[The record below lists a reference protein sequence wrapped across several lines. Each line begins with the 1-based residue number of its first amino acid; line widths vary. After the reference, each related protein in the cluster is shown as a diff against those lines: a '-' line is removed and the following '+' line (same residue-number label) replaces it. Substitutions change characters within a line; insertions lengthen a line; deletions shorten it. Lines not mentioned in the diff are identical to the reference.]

1 MGRTGAKLVRPNF
14 FIMAKQLDRE
24 EIALINEDAQKLI
37 EGFRMFDQAE
47 FADAVRSAA
56 MALAGKREIQDE
68 RGQAVMAKLVRYVV
82 TSPTRNGYGVP
93 FPWWWIFFEHEVLK
107 GVDYDPWSEI
117 RWWLFEELR
126 GKGKVLTMWGSQN
139 CLEPSTL
146 VRMWDGSAKR
156 ADEIVI
162 GDRLMGDDSTVRT
175 VTSTCAGHAPMV
187 RVTPKVGKPFVCT
200 ENHLVTVVCKR
211 GIRNHG
217 GRGGWNS
224 TATPGSI
231 YDIEASRLVAMS
243 SNKAQCYGLIS
254 AATEYPEADL
264 PHDPYIYGLWLGDGT
279 KSKAEIT
286 SADREILDAWSNYFT
301 GIGLVVKESV
311 DDRSPGVMR
320 SLAGCPDRSMHRRGN
335 PWMSFVRTSVDGS
348 KFIRRDYLVSSSR
361 QRLELLAGLID
372 TDGHLEGGV
381 YYSLCCSDPKL
392 MDGYEELAN
401 SLGFRT
407 TRKQKA
413 TNYKGSDG
421 EVRMTEI
428 LSICGDIARIPV
440 RLERKKKQRPAAG
453 RGVRKHGV
461 TGFTVEPI
469 GIGSFAG
476 FEVDGNHRFLL
487 ADYTVTHNS
496 GKSAFMG
503 RFAIVQMVAWTGDA
517 VVYATGPKK
526 LHSED
531 KSWTDTVETWAHYL
545 RKHTNLFTASLGI
558 KIHVGK
564 HLVTISDE
572 SGTAT
577 AKFVSAEDSSTIR
590 GKKSHSHDASGL
602 RGITLVLVDEFVE
615 NPHLDLKGIN
625 QNSSS
630 NYNYFQIMGCNPNPE
645 LVQHPNLRDFSF
657 PHLVANLDRTRNFRW
672 ETPYGLCVRFAWQNC
687 PNNVIG
693 RTRWPYLLD
702 TIRVERQRL
711 KGSVAIDAEVDAW
724 GFGSGAR
731 GAPLD
736 EARIKMAGTYEEP
749 MWNGPTTRIA
759 VFDCAFGGQ
768 DPATAFIAECGPS
781 FFKDRN
787 GDRYE
792 RETISAIG
800 QIIIPVQQEFEVTA
814 EWLEEMDDL
823 MRWTGGKWP
832 EAVNRRGVVI
842 GDKLNG
848 NYSMAYGALKVLRE
862 YSVKPEHCT
871 FDSSQRGDCT
881 AIMLDFLGR
890 KNVRWF
896 YEGNRKITDEEQM
909 TAGWPKYPFEYVAD
923 ENERSGKRLVQW
935 SERCSAV
942 ISAIWFQACELI
954 SRGHLSSGGNCKQG
968 LLELCSRPITKR
980 KNTAEGKTDVVSKDE
995 LKKMGM
1001 ASPTYAETLAI
1012 GIMFATRILRLIKV
1026 DEPET
1031 TVFQQAEPPSR
1042 AFIRSNQMRMMRP
1055 RKQS

>member
-1 MGRTGAKLVRPNF
+1 
-14 FIMAKQLDRE
+14 MAKQLDKT
-24 EIALINEDAQKLI
+24 EIELLNEDAQKLVQ
-37 EGFRMFDQAE
+37 GFRMFDIEE
-47 FADAVRSAA
+47 FGDAVRAA
-56 MALAGKREIQDE
+56 YQANAHRKEIQDA
-68 RGQAVMAKLVRYVV
+68 RGKPVMAKLVRYVV
-82 TSPTRNGYGVP
+82 TSPKRDGYGVP
-93 FPWWWIFFEHEVLK
+93 FPWWWISFEHEVLK
-107 GVDYDPWSEI
+107 GVDYDPWSEV
-117 RWWLFEELR
+117 RWWLFEEIR
-126 GKGKVLTMWGSQN
+126 GKGKVLTMWGAQN

-146 VRMWDGSAKR
+146 VRMWNGSVKR
-156 ADEIVI
+156 ADEVAI
-162 GDRLMGDDSTVRT
+162 GDRLMGDDSTVRK
-175 VTSTCAGHAPMV
+175 VTSVCAGQAPMV

-224 TATPGSI
+224 AATPGSI
-231 YDIEASRLVAMS
+231 YDIEASRLAAMS
-243 SNKAQCYGLIS
+243 PNRAQCYGLIS

-286 SADREILDAWSNYFT
+286 SADREILNAWSDYFT
-301 GIGLVVKESV
+301 GIGLVVKESANNH
-311 DDRSPGVMR
+311 SPGVMR
-320 SLAGCPDRSMHRRGN
+320 SLAGCPDRSMHRRGGN
-335 PWMSFVRTSVDGS
+335 PWMNFVRTSVDGS
-348 KFIRRDYLVSSSR
+348 KFIRRDYLTSSSR

-381 YYSLCCSDPKL
+381 YYSLCCSDLKL

-469 GIGSFAG
+469 GVGDFAG

-496 GKSAFMG
+496 GKSSWMG
-503 RFAIVQMVAWTGDA
+503 RFAIIQMVAWTGDA

-531 KSWTDTVETWAHYL
+531 KSWADTVEVLAKYL
-545 RKHTNLFTASLGI
+545 QSHKNNFIAALGI
-558 KIHVGK
+558 KVHVGK
-564 HLVTISDE
+564 HLVEISDE
-572 SGTAT
+572 AGKAT
-577 AKFVSAEDSSTIR
+577 AKFVSSEDSSTIR
-590 GKKSHSHDASGL
+590 GKKSHSHDTSGL

-615 NPHLDLKGIN
+615 NPHLDLRGIN

-630 NYNYFQIMGCNPNPE
+630 NYNYCQLMGCNPNPE
-645 LVQHPNLRDFSF
+645 LVSHPNLRDFSF
-657 PHLVANLDRTRNFRW
+657 PNKVANLDRTRNFRW
-672 ETPYGLCVRFAWQNC
+672 ETPYGLCVRFAWQNS
-687 PNNVIG
+687 PNNTIG
-693 RTRWPYLLD
+693 RTRWPYLTD
-702 TIRVERQRL
+702 AIRVERQRE
-711 KGSVAIDAEVDAW
+711 KGATAIDAEIDAW

-736 EARIKMAGTYEEP
+736 EARIKLAGTYEEP

-781 FFKDRN
+781 FFKDRS
-787 GDRYE
+787 GGRFT
-792 RETISAIG
+792 RETIAAID
-800 QIIIPVQQEFEVTA
+800 QIVIPVQQEFEVTA
-814 EWLEEMDDL
+814 DWLDEMEEL
-823 MRWTGGKWP
+823 MTWTGGKWP
-832 EAVNRRGVVI
+832 EAVSRRGVQV

-848 NYSMAYGALKVLRE
+848 NYSMAYGALKTLRD
-862 YSVKPEHCT
+862 YSVRPEHCT

-881 AIMLDFLGR
+881 SIMLDFLGR
-890 KNVRWF
+890 KNIRWF
-896 YEGNRKITDEEQM
+896 YEGNRKLVDEEEM
-909 TAGWPKYPFEYVAD
+909 TRGWAKYPYEYVAD
-923 ENERSGKRLVQW
+923 ESSGSGKRAVQW
-935 SERCSAV
+935 SERCTAV

-954 SRGHLSSGGNCKQG
+954 SRGHLSNGDHCKKG
-968 LLELCSRPITKR
+968 LLELCSRPVTKR
-980 KNTAEGKTDVVSKDE
+980 RNATEGKIDVISKDE

-1012 GIMFATRILRLIKV
+1012 GIMFATRILKLIKV

-1031 TVFQQAEPPSR
+1031 SVFSAAAPAST
-1042 AFIRSNQMRMMRP
+1042 AFIRSGQSRVFRP
-1055 RKQS
+1055 RKQA

>member
-1 MGRTGAKLVRPNF
+1 
-14 FIMAKQLDRE
+14 MAKSLTRD
-24 EIALINEDAQKLI
+24 EIELINQDAQRLVP
-37 EGFRMFDQAE
+37 GFRLFDKDE
-47 FADAVRSAA
+47 FIDAVGAA
-56 MALAGKREIQDE
+56 AQELGNDKDVTGPNGKP
-68 RGQAVMAKLVRYVV
+68 VMAKLVRKVV
-82 TSPTRNGYGVP
+82 TSPKRRGYGVP
-93 FPWWWIFFEHEVLK
+93 FVWWWIFFEHEVLK
-107 GVDYDPWSEI
+107 GIDYDPWSEI

-126 GKGKVLTMWGSQN
+126 GQGKAMTMWGAQN

-156 ADEIVI
+156 ADEVVI

-175 VTSTCAGHAPMV
+175 VTSTCAGQAPMV

-311 DDRSPGVMR
+311 NDRSPGVMR

-496 GKSAFMG
+496 GKTSWMG
-503 RFAIVQMVAWTGDA
+503 RFAIVQMIAWVGEA

-531 KSWTDTVETWAHYL
+531 KSWADSVEMWAKYL
-545 RKHTNLFTASLGI
+545 QRSKSIFVQSLDI
-558 KIHVGK
+558 RIHVGK
-564 HLVTISDE
+564 HLVEISDE
-572 SGTAT
+572 HGTAR

-590 GKKSHSHDASGL
+590 GKKSHTHDSSGL

-630 NYNYFQIMGCNPNPE
+630 NFNFFMVLGCNPNPE
-645 LVQHPNLRDFSF
+645 LVSHPNLRDFSF
-657 PHLVANLDRTRNFRW
+657 PDSVSNLDRTSAFRW
-672 ETPYGLCVRFAWQNC
+672 TTPYGLCVRFAWANS
-687 PNNVIG
+687 PNNIVG
-693 RTRWPYLLD
+693 WTRWPYLTD
-702 TIRVERQRL
+702 AVRVERQRS
-711 KGSVAIDAEVDAW
+711 KGATAIDAEIDAW

-736 EARIKMAGTYEEP
+736 EARIKLAGTYEEP
-749 MWNGPTTRIA
+749 MWDGPTARIA

-787 GDRYE
+787 GGRFT
-792 RETISAIG
+792 RQTIAAID
-800 QIIIPVQQEFEVTA
+800 QVIIPVSQEFVVTD
-814 EWLEEMDDL
+814 EWLDEMDEL
-823 MRWTGGKWP
+823 LAWTGGSWP
-832 EAVNRRGVVI
+832 EAVKARGLQP

-848 NYSMAYGALKVLRE
+848 NYSMAYGAMRILRD
-862 YSVKPEHCT
+862 YSIKAEHCT

-881 AIMLDFLGR
+881 SIMLDFLGR
-890 KNVRWF
+890 KNIRWF
-896 YEGNRKITDEEQM
+896 YDGSRRIQDEEQL
-909 TAGWPKYPFEYVAD
+909 TNGWPKYPIEYVAD
-923 ENERSGKRLVQW
+923 ESAPGGRRAVQW

-954 SRGHLSSGGNCKQG
+954 SRGHLSNGEMCKKG
-968 LLELCSRPITKR
+968 LAELCARPVTKR
-980 KNTAEGKTDVVSKDE
+980 KNAKEGKIDVISKDE
-995 LKKMGM
+995 MKKMGM

-1012 GIMFATRILRLIKV
+1012 GIMLAARILKLIRI

-1031 TVFQQAEPPSR
+1031 TVMIQAAPPSR
-1042 AFIRSNQMRMMRP
+1042 AFIRSG
-1055 RKQS
+1055 QSRVFHAKRGNSLADF